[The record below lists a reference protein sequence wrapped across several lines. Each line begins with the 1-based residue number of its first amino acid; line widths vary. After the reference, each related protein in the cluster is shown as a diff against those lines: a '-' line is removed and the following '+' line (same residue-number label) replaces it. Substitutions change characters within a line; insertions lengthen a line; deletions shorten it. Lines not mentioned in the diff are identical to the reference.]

1 MMMMVHHDNRG
12 RPDQRCD
19 GGDGPTFNRPPG
31 AAAAA
36 AAGSSNNS
44 SGGSVSR
51 ALQPFQ
57 YIANSN
63 THHHTT
69 TAFRSPGLCILCN
82 PFSFQVNANW
92 FSDHS
97 FLSKYLKVPVFINDK
112 RGMNKKAEAEPVI
125 LFFAGGMTTALGFPF
140 TNLQWKELERQAMI
154 YKYMMAA
161 LPVPRDLLFP
171 TTSAPTVSQSP
182 CNFTY
187 QQTLFLVS
195 SNKQTLVFW
204 VCVLTGLGFV
214 CSEWRRVQFEAVQ

>member
-12 RPDQRCD
+12 RSDQRCD
-19 GGDGPTFNRPPG
+19 GGDGPTCNRPPG

-36 AAGSSNNS
+36 AAAAGSSNSS

-97 FLSKYLKVPVFINDK
+97 FLSCI
-112 RGMNKKAEAEPVI
+112 
-125 LFFAGGMTTALGFPF
+125 
-140 TNLQWKELERQAMI
+140 
-154 YKYMMAA
+154 
-161 LPVPRDLLFP
+161 
-171 TTSAPTVSQSP
+171 
-182 CNFTY
+182 
-187 QQTLFLVS
+187 
-195 SNKQTLVFW
+195 
-204 VCVLTGLGFV
+204 
-214 CSEWRRVQFEAVQ
+214 

>member
-31 AAAAA
+31 AAA
-36 AAGSSNNS
+36 GSSNSS

-97 FLSKYLKVPVFINDK
+97 FLSCI
-112 RGMNKKAEAEPVI
+112 
-125 LFFAGGMTTALGFPF
+125 
-140 TNLQWKELERQAMI
+140 
-154 YKYMMAA
+154 
-161 LPVPRDLLFP
+161 
-171 TTSAPTVSQSP
+171 
-182 CNFTY
+182 
-187 QQTLFLVS
+187 
-195 SNKQTLVFW
+195 
-204 VCVLTGLGFV
+204 
-214 CSEWRRVQFEAVQ
+214 